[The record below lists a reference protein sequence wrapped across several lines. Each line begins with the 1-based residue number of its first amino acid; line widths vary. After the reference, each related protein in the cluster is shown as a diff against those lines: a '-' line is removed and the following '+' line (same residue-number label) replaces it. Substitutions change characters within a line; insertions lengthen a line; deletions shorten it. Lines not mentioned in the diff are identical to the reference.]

1 MTYEQPLP
9 TEVAQR
15 QAMPERVAWPT
26 SVGLAHQVANAGA
39 TPSRPYIA
47 PLVNTEPV
55 ARTREHVENV
65 EERLRSDPTINLPQ
79 LFHGKRREAT
89 VRVEIKNEKP
99 WHRTAVL
106 LCAAGWA
113 AKDIAMEVGYGTQA
127 VLTLMKQPWFNEAV
141 GIVIERNGT
150 ADALEIFKAE
160 IMGAQATVLEIM
172 NNEKAPPTVRLAA
185 ANSVIDRVKGK
196 AKQSVEISQ
205 LRAASDD
212 PVAEAARLQQQ
223 VEELRKQN
231 EGIL

>member
-15 QAMPERVAWPT
+15 QAMPERGGVPVD
-26 SVGLAHQVANAGA
+26 SAHQAAS
-39 TPSRPYIA
+39 PSRPYIA
-47 PLVNTEPV
+47 PLINTEPV

-65 EERLRSDPTINLPQ
+65 EERLRLDPTINLPQ

-113 AKDIAMEVGYGTQA
+113 AKDIAMEVGHGTPA

-223 VEELRKQN
+223 VEEFRKQQ
-231 EGIL
+231 EGIV